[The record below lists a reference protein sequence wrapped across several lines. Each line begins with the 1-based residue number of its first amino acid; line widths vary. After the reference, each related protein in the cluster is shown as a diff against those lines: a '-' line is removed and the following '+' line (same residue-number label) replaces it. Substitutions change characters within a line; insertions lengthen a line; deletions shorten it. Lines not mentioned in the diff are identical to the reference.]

1 MGRQKTDSINPIFM
15 MAISGGFIPRLNL
28 GLTATVKR
36 VARPIMLCGVFGVT
50 VLIGQSSQKTI
61 IGPHTS

>member
-1 MGRQKTDSINPIFM
+1 